1 MKKQKQELSRRDF
14 LKDAA
19 IGAGALVFGRGVLR
33 AAEQSGGK
41 PLRLGGQVF
50 EKCSSPGEWA
60 AAVKRLGYRAAYCPI
75 EAKEPDEVVKAYEEA
90 AKKEDIVIAE
100 VGAWGNNPVCPD
112 EKTRKD
118 SIANCQKQLA
128 LAERIGA
135 NCCVN
140 VSGSRNPKSWA
151 GQHGDNLTNETFEM
165 IVESVRTIIDGVKP
179 TRTFYTLETGMW
191 WYPESADSYLR
202 LIKAIDRKQFGV
214 HLDPTNLIYSPPLYY
229 SNGKVIS
236 ECFEKLGPMIKS
248 CHAKDVKL
256 GQGALAHLDEIR
268 PGLGGLDY
276 KTFLKELS
284 KYPDVPLM
292 IEHLKGAEEY
302 SQAADYIRGVAKEVG
317 VSFG

>member
-1 MKKQKQELSRRDF
+1 MKKQNQELSRRAF

-19 IGAGALVFGRGVLR
+19 IGAGILALGGCAGQAVKQT
-33 AAEQSGGK
+33 AGK
-41 PLRLGGQVF
+41 PLRLGGPVF
-50 EKCSSPGEWA
+50 GNPKGPDEWVTA
-60 AAVKRLGYRAAYCPI
+60 LKTLGYRAAYCPV
-75 EAKEPDEVVKAYEEA
+75 ETKASDAVVKAYEEA
-90 AKKEDIVIAE
+90 AKKADIAIAE
-100 VGAWGNNPVCPD
+100 VGAWGNNPISPD
-112 EKTRKD
+112 EKARKE
-118 SIANCQKQLA
+118 SIANCQAKLA

-135 NCCVN
+135 RCCVN
-140 VSGSRNPKSWA
+140 VSGSRNSKSWA
-151 GQHGDNLTNETFEM
+151 GQHPDNLTDETFDM
-165 IVESVRTIIDGVKP
+165 IVESVRAIIDGVKP

-191 WYPESADSYLR
+191 WYPISADSYLR

-229 SNGKVIS
+229 SNGKVIR

-256 GQGALAHLDEIR
+256 GDAALAHLDEIR

-292 IEHLKGAEEY
+292 IEHLKDAEEY
-302 SQAADYIRGVAKEVG
+302 RQAAEHIRGIAKEVG

>member
-1 MKKQKQELSRRDF
+1 MAYEKKGISRRTF
-14 LKDAA
+14 LKSSAA
-19 IGAGALVFGRGVLR
+19 TAML
-33 AAEQSGGK
+33 AAVGTNRIAAAQGTSAT
-41 PLRLGGQVF
+41 LRLGGPVF
-50 EKCSSPGEWA
+50 GNPKSPDEWVA
-60 AAVKRLGYRAAYCPI
+60 ALKALGYRAAYCPVD
-75 EAKEPDEVVKAYEEA
+75 AKASDDVVKAYEDA
-90 AKKEDIVIAE
+90 AKKADIAIAE
-100 VGAWGNNPVCPD
+100 VGAWGNNPIAPD
-112 EKTRKD
+112 EKTRKE

-135 NCCVN
+135 RCCVN

-151 GQHGDNLTNETFEM
+151 GQSPDNLKDETFDM
-165 IVESVRTIIDGVKP
+165 IVESVRLIIDGVKP
-179 TRTFYTLETGMW
+179 TRTFYAVETGMW
-191 WYPESADSYLR
+191 WYPISVDSYLR

-229 SNGKVIS
+229 GNGKVIS

-256 GQGALAHLDEIR
+256 GDAALAHLDEIR

-284 KYPDVPLM
+284 KYPDTPLM
-292 IEHLKGAEEY
+292 VEHLKDAEEY
-302 SQAADYIRGVAKEVG
+302 RQAAEHIRGVAKEVG

>member
-1 MKKQKQELSRRDF
+1 MSYTENRMSRRTF
-14 LKDAA
+14 LKNTTSAA
-19 IGAGALVFGRGVLR
+19 MLAAAGAGQMAI
-33 AAEQSGGK
+33 AQDA
-41 PLRLGGQVF
+41 PATLRLGGPVF
-50 EKCSSPGEWA
+50 GNPKSPDDWIA
-60 AAVKRLGYRAAYCPI
+60 ALKALGYRAAYCPVD
-75 EAKEPDEVVKAYEEA
+75 AKATNDVVKAYEEA
-90 AKKEDIVIAE
+90 AKKADIAIAE
-100 VGAWGNNPVCPD
+100 VGAWGNNPISPD
-112 EKTRKD
+112 EKTRKE
-118 SIANCQKQLA
+118 SIANCQKQLS
-128 LAERIGA
+128 LADRIGA
-135 NCCVN
+135 RCCVN

-151 GQHGDNLTNETFEM
+151 GQHPDNLKDETFDM
-165 IVESVRTIIDGVKP
+165 IVESVRLIIDGVMP

-191 WYPESADSYLR
+191 WYPISADSYLR

-256 GQGALAHLDEIR
+256 GDGALAHLDEIR

-284 KYPDVPLM
+284 KYPDIPLM
-292 IEHLKGAEEY
+292 IEHLKDAEEY
-302 SQAADYIRGVAKEVG
+302 SQAAEHIRSVGKEVG

>member
-1 MKKQKQELSRRDF
+1 MSRRTF
-14 LKDAA
+14 LKSTTTVAMLAA
-19 IGAGALVFGRGVLR
+19 VGAGQTTSAQDASAR
-33 AAEQSGGK
+33 
-41 PLRLGGQVF
+41 LRLGGPVF
-50 EKCSSPGEWA
+50 GNPKNPDEWA
-60 AAVKRLGYRAAYCPI
+60 AALKALGYRAAYCPVDTK
-75 EAKEPDEVVKAYEEA
+75 ASDAVVKAYEEA
-90 AKKEDIVIAE
+90 AKKADIAIAE
-100 VGAWGNNPVCPD
+100 VGAWSNNPISPD
-112 EKTRKD
+112 EKSRKE
-118 SIANCQKQLA
+118 SIANCQAKLA
-128 LAERIGA
+128 LADRIGA
-135 NCCVN
+135 RCCVN
-140 VSGSRNPKSWA
+140 VCGSRDPKNWA
-151 GQHGDNLTNETFEM
+151 GPHPDNLKDETFDM
-165 IVESVRTIIDGVKP
+165 IVESVRLIIDGVKP

-191 WYPESADSYLR
+191 WYPISADSYLR

-256 GQGALAHLDEIR
+256 GDGALAHLDEIR

-292 IEHLKGAEEY
+292 VEHLKDAEEY
-302 SQAADYIRGVAKEVG
+302 RQAADYIRGVAKEVG

>member
-1 MKKQKQELSRRDF
+1 MSYTKNCMSRRTF
-14 LKDAA
+14 LKNTTTAA
-19 IGAGALVFGRGVLR
+19 VLAVAGASQIAIAQG
-33 AAEQSGGK
+33 ASTT
-41 PLRLGGQVF
+41 LRLGGPVF
-50 EKCSSPGEWA
+50 GNPKSPDDWIA
-60 AAVKRLGYRAAYCPI
+60 ALKALGYRAAYCPVD
-75 EAKEPDEVVKAYEEA
+75 AKAASDVVKAYEEA
-90 AKKEDIVIAE
+90 AKKADIAIAE
-100 VGAWGNNPVCPD
+100 VGAWGNNPISPD
-112 EKTRKD
+112 EKTRKE
-118 SIANCQKQLA
+118 SIANCQKQLS
-128 LAERIGA
+128 LADRIGA
-135 NCCVN
+135 RCCVN

-151 GQHGDNLTNETFEM
+151 GQHPDNLKDETFDM
-165 IVESVRTIIDGVKP
+165 IVESVRLIIDGVKP

-191 WYPESADSYLR
+191 WYPISADSYLR
-202 LIKAIDRKQFGV
+202 LIKAIDRKQLGV

-256 GQGALAHLDEIR
+256 GDGALAHLDEIR

-292 IEHLKGAEEY
+292 IEHLKDAEEY
-302 SQAADYIRGVAKEVG
+302 SQAAEHIRGVAKEIG

>member
-1 MKKQKQELSRRDF
+1 MAYEKKDMSRRTF
-14 LKDAA
+14 LKNTATAA
-19 IGAGALVFGRGVLR
+19 ILAATGAGQNVIAQG
-33 AAEQSGGK
+33 ASTT
-41 PLRLGGQVF
+41 LRLGGPVF
-50 EKCSSPGEWA
+50 GNPKGPDEWA
-60 AAVKRLGYRAAYCPI
+60 TALKALGYRAAYCPVG
-75 EAKEPDEVVKAYEEA
+75 AKAADDVVKAYEDA
-90 AKKEDIVIAE
+90 AKKADIAIAE
-100 VGAWGNNPVCPD
+100 VGAWGNNPISPD
-112 EKTRKD
+112 EKTRKE
-118 SIANCQKQLA
+118 SIANCQTQLA

-135 NCCVN
+135 RCCVN
-140 VSGSRNPKSWA
+140 VSGSRNSKSWA
-151 GQHGDNLTNETFEM
+151 GQHPDNLKDETFDM
-165 IVESVRTIIDGVKP
+165 IVESVRAIIDGVKP

-191 WYPESADSYLR
+191 WHPTTVDAYVR

-256 GQGALAHLDEIR
+256 GDGALAHLDEIR

-292 IEHLKGAEEY
+292 IEHLKDAEEY
-302 SQAADYIRGVAKEVG
+302 RQAAEHIRGIAKDVG